1 MSGVDQEG
9 SSLWRDAWRRLLKNR
24 AALAG
29 ACVVIFMAVIATLYE
44 PIERYGTRFTLS
56 ENHPCLRHE
65 PPGARGVPRQ
75 HFQLF
80 PTSEHGFEDV
90 DADADGSVS
99 SNELSRFV
107 AGLEFVHLDRDGD
120 GTMNARELKKAP
132 RSFLTD
138 DYAVL
143 LEGLDHDD
151 SGAISPDE
159 ALPFTDIFPVSEAGT
174 LVRAWDADGSGTLS
188 PSEFLGVPKPRR
200 FLMGTDGLGRDLT
213 VRMVYGA
220 RISLLV
226 GLLATLVS
234 FIIGVTWGATAGYFG
249 GRVDAVMMRIVDI
262 IYGLPFMFLVI
273 LLMVIFGRNIVLLF
287 AAIGA
292 VTWLTMARIVRG
304 QVISLKN
311 QEFVQAARSIGT
323 SDFSI
328 VFRHLIPNALGPII
342 VYATLTVP
350 AVMLQEAFLSFL
362 GLGVQAPYTSWG
374 ALASD
379 GASPGLMTNYP
390 WLILFPGLALAATLH
405 ALNFLGD
412 GLRDALDPR
421 LRKD

>member
-1 MSGVDQEG
+1 
-9 SSLWRDAWRRLLKNR
+9 
-24 AALAG
+24 
-29 ACVVIFMAVIATLYE
+29 MAVIATLYE

-143 LEGLDHDD
+143 LGG
-151 SGAISPDE
+151 STTTTRARSRPMRRC
-159 ALPFTDIFPVSEAGT
+159 PTDIFPVRRPARSCAPGT
-174 LVRAWDADGSGTLS
+174 DGSSTLS

-220 RISLLV
+220 H
-226 GLLATLVS
+226 LAARRPRDARV
-234 FIIGVTWGATAGYFG
+234 IIGVTAPRPATSAGAWT
-249 GRVDAVMMRIVDI
+249 R
-262 IYGLPFMFLVI
+262 
-273 LLMVIFGRNIVLLF
+273 
-287 AAIGA
+287 
-292 VTWLTMARIVRG
+292 
-304 QVISLKN
+304 
-311 QEFVQAARSIGT
+311 
-323 SDFSI
+323 
-328 VFRHLIPNALGPII
+328 
-342 VYATLTVP
+342 
-350 AVMLQEAFLSFL
+350 
-362 GLGVQAPYTSWG
+362 
-374 ALASD
+374 
-379 GASPGLMTNYP
+379 
-390 WLILFPGLALAATLH
+390 
-405 ALNFLGD
+405 
-412 GLRDALDPR
+412 
-421 LRKD
+421 